1 MKWFP
6 GDLKDA
12 WNSWFFVHHNS
23 IAINLHKTQKRNK
36 TIAIRQNGDSY
47 HHGNGMTVSLHVN
60 KNNGFIVYHKLK

>member
-12 WNSWFFVHHNS
+12 WNSWFFANCTSVS
-23 IAINLHKTQKRNK
+23 VNLHKTQKRNK
-36 TIAIRQNGDSY
+36 TIAVKQNGYSS
-47 HHGNGMTVSLHVN
+47 HRGKGMTVSLHVN